1 MMSKDEVLRK
11 PASVEEMDS
20 RGIKGSAVSFI
31 KGALYQFI
39 SDQAEK
45 TDGEISFCIRDL
57 LGGANADWENTPLQY
72 LYDYHIRK
80 GKTEE
85 EAYAQ
90 TARDAGWLLKEVLC
104 NDPRYTYEPSNS
116 TWSARSYTVR
126 K

>member
-1 MMSKDEVLRK
+1 MMNKDEVLRT
-11 PASVEEMDS
+11 PASVEEMDA

-31 KGALYQFI
+31 KGAVYQFI
-39 SDQAEK
+39 SDQTEK
-45 TDGEISFCIRDL
+45 TGGEICFCIRDL
-57 LGGANADWENTPLQY
+57 LGGTNADWENTPLQY
-72 LYDYHIRK
+72 LYDYHIRN
-80 GKTEE
+80 GKTKE

-90 TARDAGWLLKEVLC
+90 TARDAGWLLKEVLR